1 MKQTV
6 LVFGANGKLGTH
18 VVNQALDKG
27 YKIKAF
33 VRNPEK
39 YTLTKGQDVEAVKG
53 NATNIENVKHAMEGA
68 DIVVSCLGNPQKKEI
83 YIMEKAYSNIMLAA
97 SASHLSPRC
106 LMISSIGIG
115 GSSWLVK
122 FLLKKIG
129 GKEGFTDFE
138 NAEKRVLEK
147 KDVSFVVI
155 RPAGLTDKKGKEKYH
170 LITKPTVFFPKFISR
185 SDVAK
190 FFVDCI
196 SDTSYD
202 GKAIMIEGV

>member
-1 MKQTV
+1 
-6 LVFGANGKLGTH
+6 
-18 VVNQALDKG
+18 
-27 YKIKAF
+27 
-33 VRNPEK
+33 
-39 YTLTKGQDVEAVKG
+39 
-53 NATNIENVKHAMEGA
+53 
-68 DIVVSCLGNPQKKEI
+68 
-83 YIMEKAYSNIMLAA
+83 MLAA

-190 FFVDCI
+190 FFVNCI

-202 GKAIMIEGV
+202 GKAIMIEGVQLILNRDILISAP